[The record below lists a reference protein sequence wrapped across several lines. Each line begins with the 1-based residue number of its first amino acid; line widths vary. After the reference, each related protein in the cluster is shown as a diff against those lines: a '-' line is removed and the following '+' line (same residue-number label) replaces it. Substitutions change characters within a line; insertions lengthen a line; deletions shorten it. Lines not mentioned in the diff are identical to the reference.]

1 MSATFRSKPCSQE
14 RLGIL
19 HRLGGNL
26 RKSIFLTVL
35 VLGLMAGIGHA
46 QQLDIAFGAS
56 ALTSPTSLSSP
67 SFSPQLVGGG
77 TFLGFSGDVLL
88 KHQLGLQG
96 EVNWRAKQN
105 LWGGYQ
111 PFRPIFY
118 DVNGI
123 WAPRFGKRAG
133 AELMGGIGGE
143 SIRFYTPY
151 PVCGTFSCTDYQSSN
166 HFMVH
171 VGGGLKFYLT
181 HSIFIRPELHAYFV
195 HNNFEFT
202 SPNAFR
208 EGVSIG
214 YTFRPE
220 D

>member
-1 MSATFRSKPCSQE
+1 MRKIALLSALMFG
-14 RLGIL
+14 LA
-19 HRLGGNL
+19 
-26 RKSIFLTVL
+26 
-35 VLGLMAGIGHA
+35 LGLAQA

-56 ALTSPTSLSSP
+56 GVTSPTSLSSP

-77 TFLGFSGDVLL
+77 TFLGFSGDILL
-88 KHQLGLQG
+88 KHQLGVQG

-111 PFRPIFY
+111 PFRPILY
-118 DVNGI
+118 TVNGI

-133 AELMGGIGGE
+133 AEVMGGIGGE

-151 PVCGTFSCTDYQSSN
+151 VNCSFTGCTDYQSSN
-166 HFMVH
+166 HFLAH
-171 VGGGLKFYLT
+171 VGGGLKLYVT
-181 HSIFIRPELHAYFV
+181 HSIFIRPEVHAYFV
-195 HNNFEFT
+195 RNNFEFT
-202 SPNAFR
+202 SPNVFR

>member
-1 MSATFRSKPCSQE
+1 MRKITLLATLF
-14 RLGIL
+14 
-19 HRLGGNL
+19 
-26 RKSIFLTVL
+26 F
-35 VLGLMAGIGHA
+35 GLIVGTAQA
-46 QQLDIAFGAS
+46 QQLDVAFGAS
-56 ALTSPTSLSSP
+56 GVTSPNSVSSL

-77 TFLGFSGDVLL
+77 AFLGFSGDVLL
-88 KHQLGLQG
+88 KHQLGVQG

-111 PFRPIFY
+111 PFRPILY

-123 WAPRFGKRAG
+123 WAPRFGNRAG

-143 SIRFYTPY
+143 SVRFYTPF
-151 PVCGTFSCTDYQSSN
+151 VNCSFTGCTDYQSSN
-166 HFMVH
+166 HFLVH
-171 VGGGLKFYLT
+171 VGGGLKFYVT
-181 HSIFIRPELHAYFV
+181 HSFFVRPEIHAYFV

-202 SPNAFR
+202 SPNVFR
-208 EGVSIG
+208 EGISIG

>member
-1 MSATFRSKPCSQE
+1 LE
-14 RLGIL
+14 GIL
-19 HRLGGNL
+19 
-26 RKSIFLTVL
+26 RKLKLFSVL
-35 VLGLMAGIGHA
+35 MLGLVGLLAGAAQA

-56 ALTSPTSLSSP
+56 GVTSPSNISAF

-77 TFLGFSGDVLL
+77 TFLGFSGDILL
-88 KHQLGLQG
+88 KHQLGIQG

-133 AELMGGIGGE
+133 AEIMGGIGAE

-151 PVCGTFSCTDYQSSN
+151 VNCTFTGCTDYQSSN
-166 HFMVH
+166 HLLGH
-171 VGGGLKFYLT
+171 VGGGLKLYVT
-181 HSIFIRPELHAYFV
+181 RSIFIRPEVHAYFV
-195 HNNFEFT
+195 RNNFEFT
-202 SPNAFR
+202 SPNVFR